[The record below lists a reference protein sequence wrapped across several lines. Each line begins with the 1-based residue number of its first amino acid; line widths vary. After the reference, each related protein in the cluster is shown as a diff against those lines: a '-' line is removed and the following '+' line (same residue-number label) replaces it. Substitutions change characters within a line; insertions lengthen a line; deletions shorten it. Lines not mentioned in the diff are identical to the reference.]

1 MSFIKREDDI
11 LKKIA
16 NNIRGLSIDMIDNAN
31 SGHPGIALGASDIIT
46 NLYANHIKV
55 NPEDPN
61 WINRDRFVLSA
72 GHGSSMLYSTLYMA
86 GYDISIDDLKAF
98 RQLDSIT
105 PGHPEYGVTPG
116 VDVST
121 GPLGEGFATSVGIAL
136 GETYLRSLLG
146 EDVINFYTYVLV
158 GDGDLMEGVSYEA
171 ASLAGHLKLNKLI
184 VLYDSNN
191 ITLDGSKNDSFSENI
206 EQRFQS
212 MGWNYINIKDATD
225 EDVINNAINFA
236 KNTDKPTILE
246 INTTIGKYSINEGTN
261 KVHGSPLSKEDIT
274 AIKGILGMR
283 DIPFTVSQDVKDLF
297 NAFINERCLLSYNTW
312 KETVNNIDDNKKA
325 LLWRIENSKEPVK
338 ISNIFYEMSE
348 DGKEAT
354 RESSGKVL
362 NAIKDGFPLLIGGS
376 ADVSGSTKA
385 LIKGSDYSSEDRS
398 GRTIHFGVRENAMA
412 SIANGL
418 ALTGL
423 TPFVSTFFPFSDFLK
438 PGIRLSAMMD
448 LPVIYVFSHDSISV
462 GEDGPTH
469 EAVEQL
475 VSLRAIPNFEVY
487 RPADANEVIG
497 TYKTVLENRKP
508 CAIVLGRNKV
518 RIEEETKQSDVKF
531 GAYVLKWEQSRL
543 DATIIATGEEVEL
556 ALDVYYKLVEQGY
569 GIRLVSMPCMERFK
583 MQDEKYQR
591 DLIPEFAKTF
601 VIEAGSSFSWYKYV
615 KNEDYLFTVDKFG
628 ASAPR
633 KAVLDKYGLTEEK
646 IVQKIVELL
655 K

>member
-348 DGKEAT
+348 DGKEA
-354 RESSGKVL
+354 
-362 NAIKDGFPLLIGGS
+362 
-376 ADVSGSTKA
+376 
-385 LIKGSDYSSEDRS
+385 
-398 GRTIHFGVRENAMA
+398 
-412 SIANGL
+412 
-418 ALTGL
+418 
-423 TPFVSTFFPFSDFLK
+423 
-438 PGIRLSAMMD
+438 IRL
-448 LPVIYVFSHDSISV
+448 
-462 GEDGPTH
+462 
-469 EAVEQL
+469 
-475 VSLRAIPNFEVY
+475 
-487 RPADANEVIG
+487 
-497 TYKTVLENRKP
+497 
-508 CAIVLGRNKV
+508 
-518 RIEEETKQSDVKF
+518 
-531 GAYVLKWEQSRL
+531 
-543 DATIIATGEEVEL
+543 
-556 ALDVYYKLVEQGY
+556 
-569 GIRLVSMPCMERFK
+569 
-583 MQDEKYQR
+583 
-591 DLIPEFAKTF
+591 
-601 VIEAGSSFSWYKYV
+601 
-615 KNEDYLFTVDKFG
+615 
-628 ASAPR
+628 
-633 KAVLDKYGLTEEK
+633 
-646 IVQKIVELL
+646 
-655 K
+655 